1 LPIRDFRGSYMTTDD
16 RGVFEAVISDGRP
29 LLLFTGLALILSG
42 GFAIFI
48 AATGHFLPQDSQF
61 LGMTVTELCAL
72 HHCRVVHFMMHDRV
86 AWGGSLI
93 AVGAIYMWLAEFPL
107 RQREAWA
114 WWLFVVTGIVGFGSF
129 LAYLGYGYLDT
140 WHGAATLLLLPIFIG
155 GVVRSYFTLARPLSL
170 GSLCKPSVKP
180 RWSSPYGIGRALLL
194 MTALGMIAGGLTIM
208 IFGMTRV
215 FVPQDLTYMG
225 VTADDLHAINP
236 RLIPLIAH
244 DRAGFGGGIA
254 TCGILVLFCL
264 WCAKPSR
271 NLWQILLLAGVTGFS
286 TAIGIHPIVG
296 YNDLVHLAP
305 AILGA
310 LIFLVGII
318 LSFRPMHAKGDAGEA
333 PAEID
338 TEDYQ
343 ADFVN

>member
-1 LPIRDFRGSYMTTDD
+1 MAIDNRGI
-16 RGVFEAVISDGRP
+16 FEALIGDGRP

-48 AATGHFLPQDSQF
+48 AGTGHFLPQDTEY
-61 LGMTVTELCAL
+61 LGMTAAELCAL
-72 HHCRVVHFMMHDRV
+72 HQCRVVHFMMHDRV

-93 AVGAIYMWLAEFPL
+93 AVGALYMWLAEFPL

-114 WWLFVVTGIVGFGSF
+114 WWLFVVTGLIGFGSF

-140 WHGAATLLLLPIFIG
+140 WHGVATLLLLPVFIG
-155 GVVRSYFTLARPLSL
+155 GLLRSHSILAKPLSL
-170 GSLCKPSVKP
+170 ASLSRPSIKP
-180 RWSSPYGIGRALLL
+180 RWSSATGIGRALLL

-225 VTADDLHAINP
+225 VVVEDLRAINP
-236 RLIPLIAH
+236 RLVPLIAH

-264 WCAKPSR
+264 WCARPSR

-286 TAIGIHPIVG
+286 TAIGIHPVVG
-296 YNDLVHLAP
+296 YNDFVHLAP
-305 AILGA
+305 AIFGA
-310 LIFLVGII
+310 LIFLAGMI
-318 LSFRPMHAKGDAGEA
+318 LSHKSMHAQSDRDEA
-333 PAEID
+333 MSETDEAE
-338 TEDYQ
+338 YQ

>member
-1 LPIRDFRGSYMTTDD
+1 MTPDNRGI
-16 RGVFEAVISDGRP
+16 FEALIGDGRP

-48 AATGHFLPQDSQF
+48 AATGHFLPQDTQF
-61 LGMTVTELCAL
+61 LGMTVTQLCAL
-72 HHCRVVHFMMHDRV
+72 HQCKVVHFMMHDRV

-93 AVGAIYMWLAEFPL
+93 AVGSLYMWLAEFPL
-107 RQREAWA
+107 RQKESWA
-114 WWLFVVTGIVGFGSF
+114 WWVFVVTGLVGFGSF

-140 WHGAATLLLLPIFIG
+140 WHGAATLLLLPAFIG
-155 GVVRSYFTLARPLSL
+155 GLVRSYFTLAKPLSIN
-170 GSLCKPSVKP
+170 SLWKPSVKP
-180 RWSSPYGIGRALLL
+180 RWSSAFGIGRALLL

-225 VTADDLHAINP
+225 VRADDLHAINP
-236 RLIPLIAH
+236 RLVPLIAH

-264 WCAKPSR
+264 WCGKPSR
-271 NLWQILLLAGVTGFS
+271 NLWQILLFAGATGFS

-310 LIFLVGII
+310 LIFTVGII
-318 LSFRPMHAKGDAGEA
+318 LSFKPMHSNFDSDETISNTDAKKYEV
-333 PAEID
+333 
-338 TEDYQ
+338 
-343 ADFVN
+343 DFVN

>member
-1 LPIRDFRGSYMTTDD
+1 MMTTDN
-16 RGVFEAVISDGRP
+16 RGIFEALIGDGRP

-48 AATGHFLPQDSQF
+48 AATGHFLPQDTQF

-93 AVGAIYMWLAEFPL
+93 AVGALYMWLAEFPL
-107 RQREAWA
+107 RQKESWA
-114 WWLFVVTGIVGFGSF
+114 WWVFVVTGIVGFGSF

-140 WHGAATLLLLPIFIG
+140 WHGAATLLLLPVFIG
-155 GVVRSYFTLARPLSL
+155 GLIRSYFTLITPRSIRALFT
-170 GSLCKPSVKP
+170 PSVKP
-180 RWSSPYGIGRALLL
+180 RWTSSFGIGRALLL

-225 VTADDLHAINP
+225 VAVDDLRAINP
-236 RLIPLIAH
+236 RLVPLIAH

-264 WCAKPSR
+264 WCGKPSR
-271 NLWQILLLAGVTGFS
+271 NLWQILLFAGVTGFS

-296 YNDLVHLAP
+296 YNDFVHLAP
-305 AILGA
+305 AMLGA
-310 LIFLVGII
+310 LIFIVGII
-318 LSFRPMHAKGDAGEA
+318 LSFKPMHSNSGSDKTKSDSNTEA
-333 PAEID
+333 YEV
-338 TEDYQ
+338 
-343 ADFVN
+343 DFVN